1 MAGLAYGALGRL
13 RRVGLRNL
21 ALAFPEKA
29 DRERERIL
37 REEYRNLG
45 YLLAEFCLMRGFT
58 FERSHPSAP
67 EAYAA
72 VPLFA
77 KGRSRRW
84 GYTIGGRW
92 NGRTFTAFE
101 YRFTRGGNSRHTE
114 SFSVMQWDGDDVAL
128 PRFWCTP
135 EGFWDRLA
143 QRFGRQDFDF
153 PEDPA
158 FSDAYQLQG
167 DDEAAVRG
175 SFTAEVRRHL
185 LANPRQHVAGAGHA
199 LFWWRPGRL
208 PKPDD
213 LDALL
218 AEGDGVRRVFLER

>member
-1 MAGLAYGALGRL
+1 M
-13 RRVGLRNL
+13 NW
-21 ALAFPEKA
+21 
-29 DRERERIL
+29 
-37 REEYRNLG
+37 
-45 YLLAEFCLMRGFT
+45 LLANWWIPPLVVAAGAIPLSLYLEKRRREAYEEFCLMRGFT

-101 YRFTRGGNSRHTE
+101 YRFTRGGGNSRHTE

-128 PRFWCTP
+128 PRFCCTP

-213 LDALL
+213 LDALF
-218 AEGDGVRRVFLER
+218 AEGDGVRRLFLER

>member
-1 MAGLAYGALGRL
+1 VSWLVAHWWIPPLVLVAGAIPLFLYLEKRRREAY
-13 RRVGLRNL
+13 
-21 ALAFPEKA
+21 E
-29 DRERERIL
+29 
-37 REEYRNLG
+37 
-45 YLLAEFCLMRGFT
+45 EFCLMRGFT
-58 FERSHPSAP
+58 
-67 EAYAA
+67 
-72 VPLFA
+72 
-77 KGRSRRW
+77 
-84 GYTIGGRW
+84 IGGRW
-92 NGRTFTAFE
+92 NGRAFTAFE
-101 YRFTRGGNSRHTE
+101 YRYTTGGGKSSHTE

-128 PRFWCTP
+128 PRFCCTP

-175 SFTAEVRRHL
+175 AFTAEVRRHL
-185 LANPRQHVAGAGHA
+185 LANPRQHVAGAGHE

-213 LDALL
+213 LDALF
-218 AEGDGVRRVFLER
+218 AEADGIRRLFLER

>member
-1 MAGLAYGALGRL
+1 MEILPPSGASRQGTADTPRQGAIPLSLYLEKRRREAY
-13 RRVGLRNL
+13 
-21 ALAFPEKA
+21 E
-29 DRERERIL
+29 
-37 REEYRNLG
+37 
-45 YLLAEFCLMRGFT
+45 EFCLMRGFT

-213 LDALL
+213 LDALF
-218 AEGDGVRRVFLER
+218 AEGDGVRRLFLER

>member
-1 MAGLAYGALGRL
+1 MSWPLAYWWIPPLVTVAGMIPLFL
-13 RRVGLRNL
+13 YLERRR
-21 ALAFPEKA
+21 
-29 DRERERIL
+29 REA
-37 REEYRNLG
+37 YK
-45 YLLAEFCLMRGFT
+45 EFCMMRGFT
-58 FERSHPSAP
+58 FERSRHSSPQP
-67 EAYAA
+67 YAA

-77 KGRSRRW
+77 KGQSRRW

-92 NGRTFTAFE
+92 NGRAFTAFE
-101 YRFTRGGNSRHTE
+101 YRYSTGGGKNRHTE
-114 SFSVMQWDGDDVAL
+114 TVSVMQWDGDDVAL
-128 PRFWCTP
+128 PRFCCTP

-167 DDEAAVRG
+167 DDEAAVRAA
-175 SFTAEVRRHL
+175 FTAEVRRHL
-185 LANPRQHVAGAGHA
+185 VANPRQHVAGARQA

-213 LDALL
+213 LDALF
-218 AEGDGVRRVFLER
+218 AEGDGVRRLFLER